1 MKTGSRCVALGCG
14 SLSLATGGP
23 DHRRRAP
30 ADAGRGGADPL
41 IDLIENDC
49 GLQNDRG
56 LQVDLYQLRIR
67 DEVGCRAARM
77 TWRAGNLLGVAA
89 GIPGELGALCCVRA
103 WW

>member
-30 ADAGRGGADPL
+30 TDAGRGGADPL
-41 IDLIENDC
+41 IDLIE
-49 GLQNDRG
+49 NDRG

-67 DEVGCRAARM
+67 DEVGCSGRSDDVAGGESAR
-77 TWRAGNLLGVAA
+77 RCGRYS
-89 GIPGELGALCCVRA
+89 GELGALCCVRA

>member
-1 MKTGSRCVALGCG
+1 M
-14 SLSLATGGP
+14 
-23 DHRRRAP
+23 
-30 ADAGRGGADPL
+30 
-41 IDLIENDC
+41 IDLIE
-49 GLQNDRG
+49 NDRG

>member
-1 MKTGSRCVALGCG
+1 MKTGSRCRALGCG

-30 ADAGRGGADPL
+30 TDAGRGQADPL
-41 IDLIENDC
+41 IDLIE
-49 GLQNDRG
+49 NDRG